1 MSGHTV
7 PGALSSWPTTQ
18 HGLLQLLGRR
28 PRLLLVDDQPVN
40 IQALHQV
47 FAADCQVLMATS
59 GAQALALCR
68 DKQPD
73 LVLLDVQMPGMDGFE
88 ICSRIKADSTLAS
101 IAIIFVT
108 SNDLPEDETRGLEAG
123 AADFITKPFNPA
135 VVRARVRAQLTIKL
149 QADLLRE
156 MAFIDGLTGVHNRRH
171 FDEQLD
177 VEMQRALRSR
187 ESLAL
192 VLTDVDF
199 FKRYNDAY
207 GHLAGDD
214 CLRRVARTLKG
225 CLRRPGDVL
234 ARYGGEEFC
243 CILPDTD
250 LSGALAV
257 AEGMEAAVRALQM
270 EHAQSEVCGFVSVS
284 LGVAVSQSGRG
295 EAARLL
301 SLADEQLYRAK
312 ALGRGRCCGAV
323 LD

>member
-1 MSGHTV
+1 MTLAPWAATPQS
-7 PGALSSWPTTQ
+7 
-18 HGLLQLLGRR
+18 LLQLLGRR
-28 PRLLLVDDQPVN
+28 PRLLVVDDQPVN

-73 LVLLDVQMPGMDGFE
+73 LVLLDVQMPGMDGYE
-88 ICSRIKADSTLAS
+88 LCTRIKADSGLS
-101 IAIIFVT
+101 PIAVIFVT
-108 SNDLPEDETRGLEAG
+108 SNDRPEDETRGLEAG

-156 MAFIDGLTGVHNRRH
+156 MAFVDGLTGVHNRRH
-171 FDEQLD
+171 FDEQLEI
-177 VEMQRALRSR
+177 EMQRAQRSR

-192 VLTDVDF
+192 LLADVDY

-214 CLRRVARTLKG
+214 CLRRVARALKN

-234 ARYGGEEFC
+234 ARYGGEEFA
-243 CILPDTD
+243 CILPDTGMA
-250 LSGALAV
+250 GALSV
-257 AEGMEAAVRALQM
+257 AESMEAAVRALQM
-270 EHAQSEVCGFVSVS
+270 DHGQSEVAPFVSVS
-284 LGVAVSQSGRG
+284 LGVAVSSSGRSD
-295 EAARLL
+295 AASLL
-301 SLADEQLYRAK
+301 SFADEQLYKAK
-312 ALGRGRCCGAV
+312 AQGRGRSCGGT
-323 LD
+323 LG

>member
-1 MSGHTV
+1 MM
-7 PGALSSWPTTQ
+7 PGTWTATPQ
-18 HGLLQLLGRR
+18 GLLQLLGRR
-28 PRLLLVDDQPVN
+28 PRLLVVDDQPVN

-73 LVLLDVQMPGMDGFE
+73 LVLLDVQMPGMDGYE
-88 ICSRIKADSTLAS
+88 LCAQLKADALLNT
-101 IAIIFVT
+101 IAVIFVT
-108 SNDLPEDETRGLEAG
+108 SNNRPEDETRALEAG

-171 FDEQLD
+171 FDERLD
-177 VEMQRALRSR
+177 IEMQRAIRSR
-187 ESLAL
+187 AQLAV
-192 VLTDVDF
+192 VLADVDF

-214 CLRRVARTLKG
+214 CLRKVARTLKA

-234 ARYGGEEFC
+234 ARYGGEEFAC
-243 CILPDTD
+243 VLPDTD
-250 LSGALAV
+250 LAGALGV
-257 AEGMEAAVRALQM
+257 AEAMEAAVRALQM
-270 EHAQSEVCGFVSVS
+270 PHAKSDVMPVVTLS
-284 LGVAVSQSGRG
+284 LGVAVTISGRG
-295 EAARLL
+295 DVGALL
-301 SLADEQLYRAK
+301 SLADEQLYKAK
-312 ALGRGRCCGAV
+312 AQGRGKVCGAGEGNRTPV
-323 LD
+323 

>member
-1 MSGHTV
+1 MM
-7 PGALSSWPTTQ
+7 PGTWTATPQ
-18 HGLLQLLGRR
+18 GLLQLLGRR
-28 PRLLLVDDQPVN
+28 PRLLVVDDQPVN

-73 LVLLDVQMPGMDGFE
+73 LVLLDVQMPGMDGYE
-88 ICSRIKADSTLAS
+88 LCAQLKADTLLST
-101 IAIIFVT
+101 IAVIFVT
-108 SNDLPEDETRGLEAG
+108 SNNRPEDETRALEAG

-171 FDEQLD
+171 FDERLD

-187 ESLAL
+187 AHLAV
-192 VLTDVDF
+192 VLADVDF

-214 CLRRVARTLKG
+214 CLRKVARTLKAG
-225 CLRRPGDVL
+225 LRRPGDVL
-234 ARYGGEEFC
+234 ARYGGEEFAC
-243 CILPDTD
+243 VLPDTD
-250 LSGALAV
+250 LAGALGV
-257 AEGMEAAVRALQM
+257 AEGLEAAVRVLQM
-270 EHAQSEVCGFVSVS
+270 PHAKSDVAPLVTLS
-284 LGVAVSQSGRG
+284 LGVAVTLGGRG
-295 EAARLL
+295 DISALL
-301 SLADEQLYRAK
+301 SLADEQLYKAK
-312 ALGRGRCCGAV
+312 ALGRARVCGAG
-323 LD
+323 LA